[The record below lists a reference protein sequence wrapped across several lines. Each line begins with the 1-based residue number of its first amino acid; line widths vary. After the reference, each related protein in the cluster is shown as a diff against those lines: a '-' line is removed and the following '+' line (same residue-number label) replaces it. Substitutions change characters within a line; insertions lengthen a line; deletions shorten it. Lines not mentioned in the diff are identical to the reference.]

1 MRYPCRQCEA
11 EKPEAEVLT
20 RFVVY
25 GKERIRFK
33 SCLEC
38 RKVAR
43 KNYRKKKEKVQ

>member
-1 MRYPCRQCEA
+1 MRYPCRVCEA

-33 SCLEC
+33 ACESC
-38 RKVAR
+38 RKLAR
-43 KNYRKKKEKVQ
+43 KNYRKKEKVT